1 MELCENQ
8 GLMQANQRP
17 PRPGGQR
24 SEILEVLGRYKGVF
38 WTVGGFSGAIN
49 LLYLAPSIYMMQVY
63 DRVLNSHNETT
74 LVMLSLI
81 VLGAY
86 AVMAWIEQIRSQV
99 LVRLGNQ
106 VDDIL
111 SPRVFTASFERNLR
125 GRTGAAGAAMNDLSQ
140 VRQFVTGNGLFAF
153 FDMPWVPI
161 YIAVVYFFH
170 PILGGFVLF
179 GAVVSFVLAWLNERL
194 TKEGLAEANRAA
206 VGGSG
211 FATSNLRNAEVIE
224 AMGMLPA
231 LRSRWKA
238 MQDKLLQKQ
247 SEASDRAGVISAAIK
262 FWRLTMQSAVLGI
275 GALLVLENLASPG
288 VMIAASIL
296 AGRALAPVDLAV
308 ASWKQFSSARTSY
321 ERLSQLLED
330 FPARIPG
337 MSLPKP
343 KGLLTVENAI
353 ATPPGAQSP
362 VIKGVNFGVRPGE
375 VLVVVGPSASGKST
389 LARLMVGVW
398 PAQAGKVR
406 LDGADIFLWNKEELG
421 PWIGYLPQDIELF
434 DGTIAENIARF
445 GDIDSQ
451 KVIAAAT
458 KAGMHEMILRFP
470 KGYDTAIG
478 DSGSALSGGQR
489 QRIALARALYGDP
502 ALLVLDEPNS
512 NLDDAGE
519 HALVRAVQQ
528 AKSEG
533 RSVVLITHRTSI
545 VGIADSLMVLRE
557 GMVHMHGPR
566 QQVLQALQEAAQKQ
580 QQLQA
585 QGQAAQAEASQ
596 HALRG
601 GSSNG

>member
-1 MELCENQ
+1 
-8 GLMQANQRP
+8 
-17 PRPGGQR
+17 
-24 SEILEVLGRYKGVF
+24 
-38 WTVGGFSGAIN
+38 
-49 LLYLAPSIYMMQVY
+49 
-63 DRVLNSHNETT
+63 
-74 LVMLSLI
+74 
-81 VLGAY
+81 
-86 AVMAWIEQIRSQV
+86 
-99 LVRLGNQ
+99 
-106 VDDIL
+106 
-111 SPRVFTASFERNLR
+111 
-125 GRTGAAGAAMNDLSQ
+125 
-140 VRQFVTGNGLFAF
+140 
-153 FDMPWVPI
+153 
-161 YIAVVYFFH
+161 
-170 PILGGFVLF
+170 
-179 GAVVSFVLAWLNERL
+179 
-194 TKEGLAEANRAA
+194 LAEANRAA

-247 SEASDRAGVISAAIK
+247 SEASDLAGVISAAIK

-362 VIKGVNFGVRPGE
+362 VIKGVNFGLKPGE

>member
-1 MELCENQ
+1 
-8 GLMQANQRP
+8 
-17 PRPGGQR
+17 
-24 SEILEVLGRYKGVF
+24 
-38 WTVGGFSGAIN
+38 
-49 LLYLAPSIYMMQVY
+49 
-63 DRVLNSHNETT
+63 
-74 LVMLSLI
+74 
-81 VLGAY
+81 
-86 AVMAWIEQIRSQV
+86 
-99 LVRLGNQ
+99 
-106 VDDIL
+106 
-111 SPRVFTASFERNLR
+111 
-125 GRTGAAGAAMNDLSQ
+125 
-140 VRQFVTGNGLFAF
+140 
-153 FDMPWVPI
+153 
-161 YIAVVYFFH
+161 
-170 PILGGFVLF
+170 
-179 GAVVSFVLAWLNERL
+179 
-194 TKEGLAEANRAA
+194 
-206 VGGSG
+206 
-211 FATSNLRNAEVIE
+211 
-224 AMGMLPA
+224 
-231 LRSRWKA
+231 
-238 MQDKLLQKQ
+238 
-247 SEASDRAGVISAAIK
+247 
-262 FWRLTMQSAVLGI
+262 
-275 GALLVLENLASPG
+275 
-288 VMIAASIL
+288 MIAASIL

-321 ERLSQLLED
+321 ERLSQLLGD

-362 VIKGVNFGVRPGE
+362 VIKGVNFGLKPGE